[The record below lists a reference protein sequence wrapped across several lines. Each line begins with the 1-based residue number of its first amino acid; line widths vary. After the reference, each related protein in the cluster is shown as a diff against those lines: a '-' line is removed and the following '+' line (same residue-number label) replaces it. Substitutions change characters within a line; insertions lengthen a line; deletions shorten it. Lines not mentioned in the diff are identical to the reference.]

1 MYATVT
7 PKFTTAGNHLSQVVI
22 TIFFK
27 DCFKLTLIN
36 SMFSL
41 GRQYKK
47 SILTHLSRHCMGWGR
62 NYSSFGSS
70 ND

>member
-1 MYATVT
+1 M
-7 PKFTTAGNHLSQVVI
+7 VI
-22 TIFFK
+22 TAFLK

-47 SILTHLSRHCMGWGR
+47 SILTHLSRHCMVQGR